1 MLPYEMGTP
10 TAFTIDHFNGRP
22 LNVDAYDVMLTLA
35 ANRSI
40 NDGVSPNYR
49 RILPQ
54 FPYYGG
60 RFTKEEQAGMQPIS
74 RSFYRT

>member
-1 MLPYEMGTP
+1 MLPYEIGTQA
-10 TAFTIDHFNGRP
+10 AFTVDHFNGRP

-35 ANRSI
+35 ANRPI
-40 NDGVSPNYR
+40 NDGVSPNHS